1 MFRLHMC
8 TVEGSCHC
16 VIWCRITASESATW
30 TDSVAFEGFIGKA
43 THKTLN

>member
-8 TVEGSCHC
+8 TVEGIRHC
-16 VIWCRITASESATW
+16 VIWCRITASESATS
-30 TDSVAFEGFIGKA
+30 TDNVAIEGFIGKA